1 MYGDEATKLAR
12 EAKRT
17 VDHFPAYNDP
27 LVRSIT
33 REIRHLHETCQDL
46 IKTYQQDMQLAER
59 EVQRRWHQQQNPST
73 SASSS
78 SLASDP
84 NHTSLSMLES
94 SSHHDSSLP
103 PSTAAVAGSSRA
115 PGNNSTHPLASSTRS
130 YDSSFSTSTT
140 STTHLPLEA
149 QIRLAVEPIS
159 NIFLTKYKVHF
170 IPLQRNKRVL
180 MAYHRQRLDKIKE
193 IAWAYA
199 TLSEDTRRK
208 LSPDEITFYNEYE
221 RHKNKYTTEFGD
233 VDLGLDVLFPPKEI
247 FITVRVVKDCG
258 DIVTDSGATLSLK
271 KNSEHFV
278 KRSDVERLITQGYLI
293 HVA

>member
-17 VDHFPAYNDP
+17 IDHFPAYNDP

-33 REIRHLHETCQDL
+33 REVRHLHETCQDL
-46 IKTYQQDMQLAER
+46 IKAYQQDIQLAER
-59 EVQRRWHQQQNPST
+59 EVQRRWHQQRNPST
-73 SASSS
+73 SS
-78 SLASDP
+78 ASDP

-94 SSHHDSSLP
+94 SSHQDSSLP
-103 PSTAAVAGSSRA
+103 PSTAAVAGSSRTA
-115 PGNNSTHPLASSTRS
+115 HGSSSTHTLNSSTRS
-130 YDSSFSTSTT
+130 HDSSFSTSTT
-140 STTHLPLEA
+140 STAHLPLEA

-208 LSPDEITFYNEYE
+208 LSPDEISFYNEYE
-221 RHKNKYTTEFGD
+221 RHKNKYTAEFGD

>member
-17 VDHFPAYNDP
+17 IDHFPAYNDP

-46 IKTYQQDMQLAER
+46 IKTYQQDMQLTER
-59 EVQRRWHQQQNPST
+59 EVQRRWHQQQNSST
-73 SASSS
+73 SSS
-78 SLASDP
+78 STSDP
-84 NHTSLSMLES
+84 NHTSLSMLD
-94 SSHHDSSLP
+94 SSHHDASLP
-103 PSTAAVAGSSRA
+103 PSTAAVAGSSRGA
-115 PGNNSTHPLASSTRS
+115 AQSNPLASSTRS
-130 YDSSFSTSTT
+130 HDSISSSTMS
-140 STTHLPLEA
+140 HLPLDA
-149 QIRLAVEPIS
+149 QIRQAVEPIS

-199 TLSEDTRRK
+199 TLSEETRRK

-221 RHKNKYTTEFGD
+221 RHKNKYTAEFGD
-233 VDLGLDVLFPPKEI
+233 VDLGLDMLFPPKEI

>member
-59 EVQRRWHQQQNPST
+59 EVQRRWHQQQNPS
-73 SASSS
+73 ASS
-78 SLASDP
+78 LESDP

-94 SSHHDSSLP
+94 SSHQDSSLP

-115 PGNNSTHPLASSTRS
+115 HGSSTHLLASSTRS
-130 YDSSFSTSTT
+130 HDSSFSTSAT
-140 STTHLPLEA
+140 STAHLPLEA
-149 QIRLAVEPIS
+149 QIRMAVEPIS

-199 TLSEDTRRK
+199 TLSEDTRRR
-208 LSPDEITFYNEYE
+208 LSPDEISFYTEYE
-221 RHKNKYTTEFGD
+221 RHKNKYTAEFGD
-233 VDLGLDVLFPPKEI
+233 VDLGLDMLFPPKEI

>member
-17 VDHFPAYNDP
+17 IDHFPAYNDP

-59 EVQRRWHQQQNPST
+59 EVQRRWHQQQNPS
-73 SASSS
+73 ASSS
-78 SLASDP
+78 TSDP
-84 NHTSLSMLES
+84 NHTSLSMLD
-94 SSHHDSSLP
+94 SSHHDTTLP
-103 PSTAAVAGSSRA
+103 PSTAAIAGSSRGA
-115 PGNNSTHPLASSTRS
+115 THSNPLASSTRS
-130 YDSSFSTSTT
+130 YDSISSSTIS
-140 STTHLPLEA
+140 HLPLDA
-149 QIRLAVEPIS
+149 QIRQAVEPIS
-159 NIFLTKYKVHF
+159 NIFLTKYKVHL

-199 TLSEDTRRK
+199 TLSEETRRK

-233 VDLGLDVLFPPKEI
+233 VDLGLDMLFPPKEI

>member
-1 MYGDEATKLAR
+1 
-12 EAKRT
+12 
-17 VDHFPAYNDP
+17 
-27 LVRSIT
+27 
-33 REIRHLHETCQDL
+33 
-46 IKTYQQDMQLAER
+46 
-59 EVQRRWHQQQNPST
+59 
-73 SASSS
+73 
-78 SLASDP
+78 
-84 NHTSLSMLES
+84 MLD
-94 SSHHDSSLP
+94 SSHHDASLP
-103 PSTAAVAGSSRA
+103 PSTAAVAGSSRGA
-115 PGNNSTHPLASSTRS
+115 SHSNPLASSTRS
-130 YDSSFSTSTT
+130 HDSISSSTT
-140 STTHLPLEA
+140 PHLPLDA
-149 QIRLAVEPIS
+149 QIRQAVEPIS

-199 TLSEDTRRK
+199 TLSEETRRK

-221 RHKNKYTTEFGD
+221 RHKNKYTAEFGD
-233 VDLGLDVLFPPKEI
+233 VDLGLDMLFPPKEI